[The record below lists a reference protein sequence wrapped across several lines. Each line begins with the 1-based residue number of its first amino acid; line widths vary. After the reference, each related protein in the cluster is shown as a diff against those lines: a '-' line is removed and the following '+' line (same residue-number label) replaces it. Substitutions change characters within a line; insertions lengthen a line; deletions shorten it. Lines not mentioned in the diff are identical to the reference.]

1 MKNFTS
7 ADEADPVEG
16 SLYRLGPHSS
26 IQPHWQI
33 LPRSPHT
40 QLSLDRFDSTAEFI
54 GSRIRWP
61 AVACST
67 TAVAHNK
74 SAAGAADSDIA
85 PVRTTKQRPP
95 CRGRGTTAAARV
107 IDCAVV
113 SYSNYAADGTAG
125 SGAIAR

>member
-26 IQPHWQI
+26 IQLHWRT

-40 QLSLDRFDSTAEFI
+40 QLSLDRFDSTAEFA
-54 GSRIRWP
+54 GCRIRWP

-67 TAVAHNK
+67 TAVAHNTY
-74 SAAGAADSDIA
+74 AVGDADSDIA
-85 PVRTTKQRPP
+85 PVRTTKQRPQ
-95 CRGRGTTAAARV
+95 CRGRGTTAARV
-107 IDCAVV
+107 IDCLVV
-113 SYSNYAADGTAG
+113 SYSNSAADGTAG
-125 SGAIAR
+125 SEAIAR